1 MSLLAP
7 TPPDFTLSPHTR
19 PADAQRATDAAG
31 NSAVFAGGA
40 TALQLAWTAG
50 TAPAPQT
57 LIPVAACAGS
67 QGIRLEGPWLRLGA
81 ADSLERV
88 RSHALVRAHAPL
100 LVAACERIGSLAL
113 RRLGTLGGNIGWRF
127 GDAVSALL
135 ALEAQALDATDRW
148 HALSELLTLPRL
160 PLLVAL
166 RVRSEAAADWRYEK
180 LGGRLAFSPTRL
192 SLAMACLGAASLD
205 DTPGPA
211 EGSSPR
217 ADGPRWR
224 MAAGGAGLPV
234 RRLWRVESLL
244 ADSPGALPDP
254 TRLREACLADLDG
267 DSARARVAA
276 RLLAGHLAHPNGP
289 PPARLPTSA
298 SARDDGITAGV
309 HERSAAAG
317 PLVDRLRP
325 RADSAERLGGNPGY
339 HTDHFPAGLLHAA
352 LVGSPHPHARI
363 VSIDTLEAAAMPGVR
378 TVVTVADFAAD
389 PRYGLRVVDR
399 PALCQDRVRCVG
411 DPVAAVAAETL
422 AQARAAAAAVRV
434 QYETLPTLD
443 DPEAA
448 LAPNAVA
455 IHPGGNL
462 LHACALHRGDPAAA
476 RAATVHWVE
485 SVCHTPRQMPA
496 FLETEG
502 GTVEPDGAGGLR
514 VRFGGQNPERDRQ
527 EIARLLGLDPA
538 RVRVSAT
545 PVGGSFG
552 GKDELTVQPIAALL
566 AWRAGQAVRLQLSR
580 PESVDLGVKRHPMR
594 IRMRSGCDAEGR
606 LTLHEVDVLADTG
619 AYATHGP
626 EVLDAAREHAVGPYR
641 WQAVNVAARL
651 AYTNNGIAGAM
662 RGFGAVQVQIALEQQ
677 LDRLAAAAGLDPL
690 SLRARNLTG
699 PHDPGPL
706 GQQIAP
712 FDGARLALA
721 AAAAHPLWQG
731 PRQQADRRY
740 RRAVGLALV
749 HRSDGYGRG
758 GPNGGRLAFALG
770 PDGRHEVRVSF
781 TEMGQ
786 GLGEAVRAMAAEAFG
801 CAPEAV
807 RPVLGDSALA
817 PDTGAV
823 AASRAS
829 TMIHRA
835 LREHAPAFRQ
845 QVAAWRA
852 AGATGAPPVQLIDLP
867 GEETPSDIAS
877 AHLVFGACAAL
888 AEVCVDTW
896 SGQLRVTRM
905 VLFPALGPVISP
917 AGYLGQMEGGALM
930 GQGMVTLEDL
940 PAVQGR
946 YPARNLDDYLVPTLL
961 DAPELA
967 VFPIET
973 VPADDRIG
981 PRGAGEIGVNIG
993 AVVCAAAITAAIG
1006 RAPERWPADPA
1017 QVLDL
1022 LEDAP

>member
-7 TPPDFTLSPHTR
+7 TPPDFALSPHRR
-19 PADAQRATDAAG
+19 PADAQRAWDAAG
-31 NSAVFAGGA
+31 GSAVFAGGA

-50 TAPAPQT
+50 AAPAPQT

-67 QGIRLEGPWLRLGA
+67 TGISRDSSWLRLGA
-81 ADSLERV
+81 ADSLEAV

-100 LVAACERIGSLAL
+100 LAAACDRIGSLAL
-113 RRLGTLGGNIGWRF
+113 RRLGTLGGNLGWRF
-127 GDAVSALL
+127 GDAIGALL
-135 ALEAQALDATDRW
+135 ALDAQVLDARDQW
-148 HALSELLTLPRL
+148 QSLSEVLALPRL

-166 RVRSEAAADWRYEK
+166 RVRAAAAADWRFEK
-180 LGGRLAFSPTRL
+180 VGGRLAFSPTRL
-192 SLAMACLGAASLD
+192 SLAMARGLPPDDAADAADAALA
-205 DTPGPA
+205 PG
-211 EGSSPR
+211 
-217 ADGPRWR
+217 WR
-224 MAAGGAGLPV
+224 LAAGGAGLPV
-234 RRLWRVESLL
+234 RRLRRVEALL
-244 ADSPGALPDP
+244 GEDPAALPDAG
-254 TRLREACLADLDG
+254 RLREACLADLDA
-267 DSARARVAA
+267 DAVRAGLAA
-276 RLLAGHLAHPNGP
+276 RLLLGHLAHANGP
-289 PPARLPTSA
+289 PPALLPTSA
-298 SARDDGITAGV
+298 SAR
-309 HERSAAAG
+309 SAAIS
-317 PLVDRLRP
+317 VDVPAPSGAAAALLARLRP
-325 RADSAERLGGNPGY
+325 RADSAERLSGNPGY
-339 HTDHFPAGLLHAA
+339 HTDHLPAGLLHGA

-363 VSIDTLEAAAMPGVR
+363 LSIDIGEAAAMPGVR
-378 TVVTVADFAAD
+378 AVVTAADFAAD

-399 PALCQDRVRCVG
+399 PALCHDRVRCVG
-411 DPVAAVAAETL
+411 DPVAAVAADTL

-434 QYETLPTLD
+434 RYETLPIVD

-448 LAPNAVA
+448 LAPDAVA
-455 IHPGGNL
+455 IHPGGNR
-462 LHACALHRGDPAAA
+462 LHACSLQRGHAEAA
-476 RAATVHWVE
+476 RAATVHWVASE
-485 SVCHTPRQMPA
+485 CHTPRQMPG

-502 GTVEPDGAGGLR
+502 GVVEPDGAGGLH

-538 RVRVSAT
+538 RVRVTAT

-566 AWRAGQAVRLQLSR
+566 AWRSQRAVRLQLSR

-641 WQAVNVAARL
+641 WQAVSLDAQL

-690 SLRARNLTG
+690 SLRERNLTG
-699 PHDPGPL
+699 PLDPGPL
-706 GQQIAP
+706 GQQIVP

-731 PRQQADRRY
+731 PRQQTDRRY
-740 RRAVGLALV
+740 RRGVGLALV
-749 HRSDGYGRG
+749 HRSDGYGKG
-758 GPNGGRLAFALG
+758 GPTGGRLAFALA
-770 PDGRHEVRVSF
+770 PDGRFEVRVSF

-786 GLGEAVRAMAAEAFG
+786 SLGDAVREMAAEAFG

-829 TMIHRA
+829 TLIHRA
-835 LREHAPAFRQ
+835 LREHAPAFLR
-845 QVAAWRA
+845 QVAAWHA
-852 AGATGAPPVQLIDLP
+852 AGEPGAPPVQLIDLP

-905 VLFPALGPVISP
+905 ALFPALGPVISP

-930 GQGMVTLEDL
+930 GQGMVTTEDL
-940 PAVQGR
+940 PAAQGR
-946 YPARNLDDYLVPTLL
+946 YPARNLDDYLMPTLL
-961 DAPELA
+961 DAPHLE
-967 VFPIET
+967 VHPIET
-973 VPADDRIG
+973 VPADDRVG

-993 AVVCAAAITAAIG
+993 AAVCAAAITAAIG
-1006 RAPERWPADPA
+1006 RAPARWPADQA
-1017 QVLDL
+1017 EVLSL
-1022 LEDAP
+1022 LEDGA